1 MEHGIDVDRKIK
13 IEQHGG
19 LGVFW
24 MIGWLFS
31 IGFLKL
37 GFWKG
42 ALAIILWPYF
52 LGAHFASAP
61 AISAAAGFI
70 HLI

>member
-1 MEHGIDVDRKIK
+1 MNKAVK

-19 LGVFW
+19 LGVLWF
-24 MIGWLFS
+24 IGWLFS

-42 ALAIILWPYF
+42 VLALLIWPYF
-52 LGAHFASAP
+52 LGADFANNNAP
-61 AISAAAGFI
+61 AASPAVENAR
-70 HLI
+70 

>member
-1 MEHGIDVDRKIK
+1 MNKAVK

-19 LGVFW
+19 LGVLWF
-24 MIGWLFS
+24 IGWLFT

-42 ALAIILWPYF
+42 VLALLIWPYF
-52 LGAHFASAP
+52 LGAEFTPSEMPADAP
-61 AISAAAGFI
+61 MIENAR
-70 HLI
+70 

>member
-1 MEHGIDVDRKIK
+1 MAKPIK

-19 LGVFW
+19 LGVLWF
-24 MIGWLFS
+24 IGWLFS

-42 ALAIILWPYF
+42 LLALLIWPYF
-52 LGAHFASAP
+52 LGGHIADQMSMSAP
-61 AISAAAGFI
+61 IETVEQETAQ
-70 HLI
+70 